1 MYGSRVRAPNDSLKP
16 GFSVESL
23 GFFSRFGAKHAP
35 LRLTKGQPER
45 RGGPDVTV
53 VTPSAA
59 ALFGADTA
67 FCDKERPR
75 IGGEEGGRGMGGIM
89 QRFLRAFNRV
99 GGKC

>member
-45 RGGPDVTV
+45 RGGSDVTV
-53 VTPSAA
+53 VTPYAA

-67 FCDKERPR
+67 FCDREGPR
-75 IGGEEGGRGMGGIM
+75 IGGEEGGRGMGGDNAT
-89 QRFLRAFNRV
+89 FPPSF
-99 GGKC
+99 

>member
-1 MYGSRVRAPNDSLKP
+1 MKV
-16 GFSVESL
+16 SV
-23 GFFSRFGAKHAP
+23 FFSRFGAKHAP

-53 VTPSAA
+53 VTPYAA

-75 IGGEEGGRGMGGIM
+75 IGGEEGGRGMGGDNAT
-89 QRFLRAFNRV
+89 FPPSF
-99 GGKC
+99 